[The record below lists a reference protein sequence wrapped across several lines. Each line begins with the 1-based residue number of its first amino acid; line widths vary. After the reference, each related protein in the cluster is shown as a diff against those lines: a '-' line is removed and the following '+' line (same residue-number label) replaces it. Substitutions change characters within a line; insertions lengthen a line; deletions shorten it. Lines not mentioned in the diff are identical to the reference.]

1 MDSDAAVGGIFC
13 FLCVA
18 AVVAILVVAWRI
30 GGKAGRKKLENDRR
44 AAAQDMDDWK
54 K

>member
-1 MDSDAAVGGIFC
+1 MNSDAAMGGLFC

-18 AVVAILVVAWRI
+18 AVVAFLVVSVRI
-30 GGKAGRKKLENDRR
+30 GRKAGRKKLENDRR